1 MHNAPSQDGGVESL
15 PSGRQLL
22 ERPFHHNGGNCWTV
36 SLDFSGD
43 DPLDPARSP
52 LVLFEDGVE
61 LGPPHSSHG
70 EIRMAGAGRYSHWES
85 TLYFSASDNSNPNEN
100 GRCYEIEYSRTRYFD
115 YHADYAAGILGFY
128 MSHLGAN
135 WDVLRGAE
143 VLEIGPG
150 RQLGPA
156 LLMAGLGAHVS
167 CVEKYHRGWNPDWHP
182 FLIEALLRLIR
193 RRGWVIDERPLIL
206 SLETASFDQD
216 AIQILPYSIEDLPD
230 SFRECWDISL
240 SHSAL
245 EHVQDARIALRKL
258 CNAMKKGAVGVH
270 RIDFRDHRDF
280 ADPLGF
286 LLLDDATFEEVTG
299 SYKYTHGNRLRLRD
313 QMIALAEAGFTR
325 IEFLTE
331 MTADPDYLARFI
343 PLLRASGS
351 KFAQISEDD
360 LRPLSGV
367 FLLRK

>member
-1 MHNAPSQDGGVESL
+1 
-15 PSGRQLL
+15 
-22 ERPFHHNGGNCWTV
+22 
-36 SLDFSGD
+36 
-43 DPLDPARSP
+43 
-52 LVLFEDGVE
+52 
-61 LGPPHSSHG
+61 
-70 EIRMAGAGRYSHWES
+70 
-85 TLYFSASDNSNPNEN
+85 
-100 GRCYEIEYSRTRYFD
+100 
-115 YHADYAAGILGFY
+115 
-128 MSHLGAN
+128 
-135 WDVLRGAE
+135 
-143 VLEIGPG
+143 
-150 RQLGPA
+150 
-156 LLMAGLGAHVS
+156 
-167 CVEKYHRGWNPDWHP
+167 
-182 FLIEALLRLIR
+182 
-193 RRGWVIDERPLIL
+193 
-206 SLETASFDQD
+206 
-216 AIQILPYSIEDLPD
+216 
-230 SFRECWDISL
+230 
-240 SHSAL
+240 
-245 EHVQDARIALRKL
+245 
-258 CNAMKKGAVGVH
+258 MKKGAVGVH